1 MEQANLEKTVAEMHK
16 LNEETRK
23 LMNESHK
30 LSAEAALTN
39 KKIKWYELT
48 LFFAAIAATAALTK
62 IFL

>member
-30 LSAEAALTN
+30 LNAEATFTN
-39 KKIKWYELT
+39 KKAKWYELT
-48 LFFAAIAATAALTK
+48 LFFAAIAATAAFTK